1 MAALGTID
9 ERPLPPV
16 TAELLPITDYN
27 VVRGKYLGTITER
40 DPFVPLGD
48 LTSDLGTY
56 IVRQIRV
63 VYRQLWPAHGQRF
76 PQ

>member
-1 MAALGTID
+1 MTALGAID
-9 ERPLPPV
+9 ERALPVV
-16 TAELLPITDYN
+16 TAENLLITDYN
-27 VVRGKYLGTITER
+27 VVRGKYLGAISER